1 MDILK
6 HLKDFYN
13 DKWNFSGGP
22 HRFRGKWS
30 GSVLEFTKNAIEAF
44 GDYEEVAE
52 IDTDKLEKLAQN
64 ETGTI
69 TMFWNF
75 YTKEYDVNAEDIQDE
90 ELKEYLIDSL
100 VKWANMAIEDVKV
113 VN

>member
-1 MDILK
+1 MDILRY
-6 HLKDFYN
+6 LKDFYN
-13 DKWNFSGGP
+13 DNWVFSGGP

-52 IDTDKLEKLAQN
+52 IDTNKLEELAQN

-75 YTKEYDVNAEDIQDE
+75 YTKEYDINVEGIQNE
-90 ELKEYLIDSL
+90 ELKEYSTDSVL
-100 VKWANMAIEDVKV
+100 KWARMAIDDVV
-113 VN
+113 IA

>member
-1 MDILK
+1 MNVLNY
-6 HLKDFYN
+6 LKDSYN
-13 DKWNFSGGP
+13 DNWDFSGGP

-52 IDTDKLEKLAQN
+52 IDTNKLEELAQN

-75 YTKEYDVNAEDIQDE
+75 YTKEYDINVEGILNE
-90 ELKEYLIDSL
+90 ELKEYLTDSVL
-100 VKWANMAIEDVKV
+100 KWARMAIDDVV
-113 VN
+113 LA